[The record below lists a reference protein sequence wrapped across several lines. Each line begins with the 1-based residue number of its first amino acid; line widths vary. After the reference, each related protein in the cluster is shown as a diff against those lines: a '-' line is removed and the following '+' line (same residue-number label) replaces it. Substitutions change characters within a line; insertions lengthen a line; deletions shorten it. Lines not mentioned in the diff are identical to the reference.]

1 LDLMNIRGVI
11 FDKDGTL
18 FDFQSTWGIWTAQVL
33 ARIAGSDEAL
43 LQQLAEAL
51 GYDTQT
57 RRVQPGSVIVAAT
70 PMDIAAVVKD
80 CIPALSQTQIC
91 DWLNEEAKTAPQVL
105 VTDLHRLTAELRRIN
120 LGLCVMTND
129 AEAPARAHLASVQ
142 ASDLFDFVIGSDSG
156 FGAKPQAAPLL
167 ALADK
172 MEIPAAACVMVGDS
186 THDLRA
192 GRAAG
197 MRAVA
202 VLTGLAE
209 ADELAPLADAVLP
222 DVSHLPAW
230 ISAQN
235 S

>member
-1 LDLMNIRGVI
+1 MNIRGVI

-18 FDFQSTWGIWTAQVL
+18 FDFQSTWGIWTAQIL
-33 ARIAGSDEAL
+33 ARIAGSDGVL
-43 LQQLAEAL
+43 LGQLARSL
-51 GYDTQT
+51 GYDTKT
-57 RRVQPGSVIVAAT
+57 RRVQPGSVIVAGT
-70 PMDIAAVVKD
+70 PMQIAAVIHD
-80 CIPALSQTQIC
+80 HIPGMGQSQIC
-91 DWLNEEAKTAPQVL
+91 GWLNEEAETAPQVL
-105 VTDLHRLTAELRRIN
+105 VTDLHRLTDELRRID

-129 AEAPARAHLASVQ
+129 AEGPARAHLASVQ
-142 ASDLFDFVIGSDSG
+142 ALDLFDFVMGSDSG

-172 MEIPAAACVMVGDS
+172 MDIPAAACVMVGDS

-197 MRAVA
+197 MRTVA

-209 ADELAPLADAVLP
+209 AAELTPLADAVLP

-235 S
+235 R

>member
-1 LDLMNIRGVI
+1 MNIRGVI

-43 LQQLAEAL
+43 LQQLAQAL
-51 GYDTQT
+51 DYDTQT

-129 AEAPARAHLASVQ
+129 AETPARAHLASVQ

>member
-1 LDLMNIRGVI
+1 MNIRGVI

-70 PMDIAAVVKD
+70 PMDIAAVVND
-80 CIPALSQTQIC
+80 CIPALSQAQIC
-91 DWLNEEAKTAPQVL
+91 EWLNEEAKTAPQVL

-142 ASDLFDFVIGSDSG
+142 ASGLFDFVIGSDSG

-172 MEIPAAACVMVGDS
+172 MELPAAACVMVGDS

>member
-1 LDLMNIRGVI
+1 MNIRGVI

-70 PMDIAAVVKD
+70 PMEIAAVVKD

-230 ISAQN
+230 ISVQN

>member
-1 LDLMNIRGVI
+1 MNIRGVI

-91 DWLNEEAKTAPQVL
+91 NWLNEEAKTAPQVL

-129 AEAPARAHLASVQ
+129 AETPARAHLASVQ

-230 ISAQN
+230 ISVQN

>member
-1 LDLMNIRGVI
+1 MNIRGVI

-18 FDFQSTWGIWTAQVL
+18 FDFQRTWGIWTSQVL
-33 ARIAGSDEAL
+33 VRIAGSDGML
-43 LQQLAEAL
+43 LEQLARSL
-51 GYDTQT
+51 GYDTKT
-57 RRVQPGSVIVAAT
+57 RRVQPGSVIVAGT
-70 PMDIAAVVKD
+70 PMEIAAVIHSH
-80 CIPALSQTQIC
+80 IPTIGQSQIC
-91 DWLNEEAKTAPQVL
+91 DWLNEEAETAPQVL
-105 VTDLHRLTAELRRIN
+105 VTDLHRLSAELRRID

-129 AEAPARAHLASVQ
+129 SEGPARAHLASVQ
-142 ASDLFDFVIGSDSG
+142 ALELFDLVIGSDSG

-172 MEIPAAACVMVGDS
+172 MDIPAAACVMVGDS

-197 MRAVA
+197 MRTVA

-209 ADELAPLADAVLP
+209 AAELAPLANAVLP

-235 S
+235 R

>member
-1 LDLMNIRGVI
+1 MNIRGVI

-129 AEAPARAHLASVQ
+129 AETPARAHLASVQ
-142 ASDLFDFVIGSDSG
+142 AFDLFDFVIGSDSG

-230 ISAQN
+230 ISTQN

>member
-1 LDLMNIRGVI
+1 MTIRGVI

-18 FDFQSTWGIWTAQVL
+18 FDFQSTWGIWTSQVL
-33 ARIAGSDEAL
+33 VRIAGSDGVL
-43 LQQLAEAL
+43 LDQLALSL
-51 GYDTQT
+51 GYDTKT
-57 RRVQPGSVIVAAT
+57 RRVQPGSVIVAGT
-70 PMDIAAVVKD
+70 PMEIAAVIHSH
-80 CIPALSQTQIC
+80 IPTMGQSQIC
-91 DWLNEEAKTAPQVL
+91 DWLNEEAETAPQVL
-105 VTDLHRLTAELRRIN
+105 VTDLHRLSAELRRID

-129 AEAPARAHLASVQ
+129 AEGPARAHLASVQ
-142 ASDLFDFVIGSDSG
+142 VLELFDLVIGSDSG

-172 MEIPAAACVMVGDS
+172 MDIPAAACIMVGDS

-197 MRAVA
+197 MRTVA

-209 ADELAPLADAVLP
+209 AAELAPLANAVLP

-235 S
+235 R

>member
-1 LDLMNIRGVI
+1 MNIRGVI

-129 AEAPARAHLASVQ
+129 AEAPARTHLASVR
-142 ASDLFDFVIGSDSG
+142 ASGLFDFVIGSDSG

>member
-1 LDLMNIRGVI
+1 MNIRGVI

-18 FDFQSTWGIWTAQVL
+18 FDFQSTWGIWTSQVL
-33 ARIAGSDEAL
+33 VRIAGSDGVL
-43 LQQLAEAL
+43 LEQLARSL
-51 GYDTQT
+51 GYDTKT
-57 RRVQPGSVIVAAT
+57 RRVQPGSVIVAGT
-70 PMDIAAVVKD
+70 PMEIAAVIHSH
-80 CIPALSQTQIC
+80 IPTMGQSQIC
-91 DWLNEEAKTAPQVL
+91 DWLNEEAETAPQVL
-105 VTDLHRLTAELRRIN
+105 VTDLHRLSAELRRID

-129 AEAPARAHLASVQ
+129 AEGPARAHLASVQ
-142 ASDLFDFVIGSDSG
+142 ALELFDLVIGSDSG

-172 MEIPAAACVMVGDS
+172 MDIPAAACVMVGDS

-197 MRAVA
+197 MRTVA

-209 ADELAPLADAVLP
+209 AAELTPLADAVLP

-235 S
+235 R

>member
-1 LDLMNIRGVI
+1 MNIRGVI
-11 FDKDGTL
+11 LDKDGTL
-18 FDFQSTWGIWTAQVL
+18 FDFQSSWGIWTAQVL

-43 LQQLAEAL
+43 LQQLAQAL
-51 GYDTQT
+51 DYDTQT

-70 PMDIAAVVKD
+70 PMEIAAVVQD
-80 CIPALSQTQIC
+80 YIPALSQTQIC

-105 VTDLHRLTAELRRIN
+105 VTDLHQLTAELRRIN

-142 ASDLFDFVIGSDSG
+142 ALDLFDFVIGSDSG

>member
-1 LDLMNIRGVI
+1 MNIRGVI

-105 VTDLHRLTAELRRIN
+105 VTDLHQLTAELRRIN

-230 ISAQN
+230 ISVQN

>member
-1 LDLMNIRGVI
+1 MNIRGVI

-43 LQQLAEAL
+43 LQQLAQAL
-51 GYDTQT
+51 DYDTQT

-70 PMDIAAVVKD
+70 PMEIAAVVQD
-80 CIPALSQTQIC
+80 YIPALSQTQIC

-105 VTDLHRLTAELRRIN
+105 VTDLHQLTAELRRIN

-142 ASDLFDFVIGSDSG
+142 ALDLFDFVIGSDSG
-156 FGAKPQAAPLL
+156 FGTKPQAAPLL

>member
-1 LDLMNIRGVI
+1 MNIRGVI

-51 GYDTQT
+51 GYDTRT

-70 PMDIAAVVKD
+70 PMEIAAVVED

-129 AEAPARAHLASVQ
+129 AETPARAHLASVQ

>member
-1 LDLMNIRGVI
+1 MNIRGVI

-129 AEAPARAHLASVQ
+129 AETPARAHLASVQ
-142 ASDLFDFVIGSDSG
+142 ALDLFDFVIGSDSG

-222 DVSHLPAW
+222 DVSHLPPW

>member
-1 LDLMNIRGVI
+1 MNIRGVI

-80 CIPALSQTQIC
+80 CIPSLSQTQIC

-129 AEAPARAHLASVQ
+129 AETPARAHLASVQ

-230 ISAQN
+230 ISVQN

>member
-1 LDLMNIRGVI
+1 MNIRGVI

-70 PMDIAAVVKD
+70 PMDIAAVVND
-80 CIPALSQTQIC
+80 CIPALSQAQIC
-91 DWLNEEAKTAPQVL
+91 EWLNEEAKTAPQVL

-142 ASDLFDFVIGSDSG
+142 ASGLFDFVIGSDSG

-230 ISAQN
+230 ISTQN

>member
-1 LDLMNIRGVI
+1 MNIRGVI

-18 FDFQSTWGIWTAQVL
+18 FDFQSTWGIWTSQVL
-33 ARIAGSDEAL
+33 VRIAGSDGVL
-43 LQQLAEAL
+43 LEQLARSL
-51 GYDTQT
+51 GYDTKT
-57 RRVQPGSVIVAAT
+57 RRVQPGSVIVAGT
-70 PMDIAAVVKD
+70 PMEIAAVIHSH
-80 CIPALSQTQIC
+80 IPTRGQSQIC
-91 DWLNEEAKTAPQVL
+91 DWLNEEAETAPQVL
-105 VTDLHRLTAELRRIN
+105 VTDLHRLSAELRRID

-129 AEAPARAHLASVQ
+129 AEGPARAHLASVQ
-142 ASDLFDFVIGSDSG
+142 ALELFDLVIGSDSG

-172 MEIPAAACVMVGDS
+172 MDIPAAACVMVGDS

-197 MRAVA
+197 MRTVA

-209 ADELAPLADAVLP
+209 AAELAPLANTVLS

>member
-1 LDLMNIRGVI
+1 MNIRGVI

-129 AEAPARAHLASVQ
+129 AETPARAHLASVQ

>member
-1 LDLMNIRGVI
+1 MNIRGVI

-105 VTDLHRLTAELRRIN
+105 VTDLHQLTAELRRIN

>member
-1 LDLMNIRGVI
+1 MNIRGVI

-80 CIPALSQTQIC
+80 YIPALSQAQIC

>member
-1 LDLMNIRGVI
+1 MNISGVI

-18 FDFQSTWGIWTAQVL
+18 FDFQSTGGIWTAQVL

-91 DWLNEEAKTAPQVL
+91 GWLNEEATTAPQVL

>member
-1 LDLMNIRGVI
+1 MNIRGVI

-57 RRVQPGSVIVAAT
+57 RRVQPDSVIVAAT

-129 AEAPARAHLASVQ
+129 AETPARAHLASVQ
-142 ASDLFDFVIGSDSG
+142 ASGLFDFVIGSDSG

>member
-1 LDLMNIRGVI
+1 MNIRGVI

-70 PMDIAAVVKD
+70 PMDIAAVVND
-80 CIPALSQTQIC
+80 CIPALSQAQIC
-91 DWLNEEAKTAPQVL
+91 EWLNEEAKTAPQVL

-129 AEAPARAHLASVQ
+129 AEAPARTHLASVQ
-142 ASDLFDFVIGSDSG
+142 ASGLFDFVIGSDSG

>member
-1 LDLMNIRGVI
+1 MNIRGVI

-18 FDFQSTWGIWTAQVL
+18 FDFQSTWGIWTVQVL

-43 LQQLAEAL
+43 LQQLAQAL
-51 GYDTQT
+51 DYDTQT

-70 PMDIAAVVKD
+70 PMEIAAVVQD
-80 CIPALSQTQIC
+80 YIPALSQTQIC

-105 VTDLHRLTAELRRIN
+105 VTDLHQLTAELRRRN

-142 ASDLFDFVIGSDSG
+142 ALDLFDFVIGSDSG

>member
-1 LDLMNIRGVI
+1 
-11 FDKDGTL
+11 
-18 FDFQSTWGIWTAQVL
+18 
-33 ARIAGSDEAL
+33 
-43 LQQLAEAL
+43 
-51 GYDTQT
+51 
-57 RRVQPGSVIVAAT
+57 
-70 PMDIAAVVKD
+70 MDIAAVVKD
-80 CIPALSQTQIC
+80 CIPALSQAQIC

-105 VTDLHRLTAELRRIN
+105 VTDLHQLTAELRRIN

-142 ASDLFDFVIGSDSG
+142 ASDLFDFVIGGDSG

-172 MEIPAAACVMVGDS
+172 MEIPAAACIMVGDS

-230 ISAQN
+230 ISVQN

>member
-1 LDLMNIRGVI
+1 MNIRGVI

-18 FDFQSTWGIWTAQVL
+18 FDFQSTWGIWTAQILV
-33 ARIAGSDEAL
+33 RIAGSDGAL
-43 LQQLAEAL
+43 LGQLARAL
-51 GYDTQT
+51 GYDTEA
-57 RRVQPGSVIVAAT
+57 RRVQPGSVIVAGT
-70 PMDIAAVVKD
+70 PMEIAAV
-80 CIPALSQTQIC
+80 IHGYMPAMSQTQIF
-91 DWLNEEAKTAPQVL
+91 DWLNKEAETAPQVL
-105 VTDLHRLTAELRRIN
+105 VTDLHRLSAELRRID

-129 AEAPARAHLASVQ
+129 AEGPARAHLASVQ
-142 ASDLFDFVIGSDSG
+142 ALDLFDLVIGSDSG

-172 MEIPAAACVMVGDS
+172 MDIPAAACVMVGDS
-186 THDLRA
+186 AHDLRA

-209 ADELAPLADAVLP
+209 TAELAPLADAVLP
-222 DVSHLPAW
+222 DVSHLPSW

-235 S
+235 R

>member
-1 LDLMNIRGVI
+1 MNIRGVI

-105 VTDLHRLTAELRRIN
+105 VTDLHQLIAELRRIN

-142 ASDLFDFVIGSDSG
+142 ALDLFDFVIGSDSG

>member
-1 LDLMNIRGVI
+1 MNIRGVI

-129 AEAPARAHLASVQ
+129 AEAPARTHLASVQ
-142 ASDLFDFVIGSDSG
+142 ASGLFDFVIGSDSG

-172 MEIPAAACVMVGDS
+172 MDIPAAACVMVGDS

>member
-1 LDLMNIRGVI
+1 MNIRGVI

-43 LQQLAEAL
+43 LQQLAQAL
-51 GYDTQT
+51 DYDTQT

-70 PMDIAAVVKD
+70 PMEIAAVVQD
-80 CIPALSQTQIC
+80 YIPALSQTQIC

-129 AEAPARAHLASVQ
+129 AEAPARTHLASVQ
-142 ASDLFDFVIGSDSG
+142 ASGLFDFVIGSDSG

>member
-1 LDLMNIRGVI
+1 MTIRGVI

-33 ARIAGSDEAL
+33 ERIAGSDEEL
-43 LQQLAEAL
+43 LRQLAQAL
-51 GYDTQT
+51 GYDVQT
-57 RRVQPGSVIVAAT
+57 RRVQPGSVIVAGT
-70 PMDIAAVVKD
+70 PMEIAAVIHGYV
-80 CIPALSQTQIC
+80 PAMGQAQTC
-91 DWLNEEAKTAPQVL
+91 DRLNQEAETAPQVL
-105 VTDLHRLTAELRRIN
+105 VTDLHRLTGELRRRH

-129 AEAPARAHLASVQ
+129 AEIPARAHLASVQ
-142 ASDLFDFVIGSDSG
+142 ALDLFDFVIGSDSG

-172 MEIPAAACVMVGDS
+172 MDIPAAACVMVGDS
-186 THDLRA
+186 AHDLRA

-197 MRAVA
+197 MRTVA

-209 ADELAPLADAVLP
+209 AAELAPLADAVLP

-230 ISAQN
+230 ITAQN
-235 S
+235 R

>member
-1 LDLMNIRGVI
+1 MNIRGVI

-105 VTDLHRLTAELRRIN
+105 VTDLHQLTAELRRMN

>member
-1 LDLMNIRGVI
+1 MNISGVI

-70 PMDIAAVVKD
+70 PMEIAAVVQD
-80 CIPALSQTQIC
+80 YIPALSQTQIC

-105 VTDLHRLTAELRRIN
+105 VTDLHQLTAELRRIN

-142 ASDLFDFVIGSDSG
+142 ALDLFDFVIGSDSG

-172 MEIPAAACVMVGDS
+172 MEIPAAACIMVGDS

>member
-1 LDLMNIRGVI
+1 MNIRGVI

-105 VTDLHRLTAELRRIN
+105 ITDLHRLTAELRRIN

>member
-1 LDLMNIRGVI
+1 MNIRGVI

-70 PMDIAAVVKD
+70 PMEIAAVVKD

-142 ASDLFDFVIGSDSG
+142 ASGLFDFVIGSDSG

-209 ADELAPLADAVLP
+209 ADELASLADAVLP
-222 DVSHLPAW
+222 DVSNLPAW
-230 ISAQN
+230 ISVQN

>member
-1 LDLMNIRGVI
+1 MNIRGVI

-18 FDFQSTWGIWTAQVL
+18 FDFQSTWGIWTAQILV
-33 ARIAGSDEAL
+33 RIAGSDGAL
-43 LQQLAEAL
+43 LGQLARAL
-51 GYDTQT
+51 GYDTEA
-57 RRVQPGSVIVAAT
+57 RRVQPGSVIVAGT
-70 PMDIAAVVKD
+70 PMEIAAV
-80 CIPALSQTQIC
+80 IHGYMPAMSQTQIF
-91 DWLNEEAKTAPQVL
+91 DWLNKEAETAPQVL
-105 VTDLHRLTAELRRIN
+105 VTDLHRLTGELRRID

-129 AEAPARAHLASVQ
+129 AEIPARAHLASVQ
-142 ASDLFDFVIGSDSG
+142 ALDLFDFVIGSDSG

-172 MEIPAAACVMVGDS
+172 MDIPAAACVMVGDS
-186 THDLRA
+186 AHDLRA

-209 ADELAPLADAVLP
+209 TAELAPLADAVLP

-230 ISAQN
+230 ITAQN
-235 S
+235 R